1 MTARMRKQEHAQSSG
16 FTLVEVL
23 AALTLA
29 AVVLPVAMQ
38 GVSLSLA
45 AAGQANRQMVAATL
59 AEGMLAELTATGEWR
74 SGNLSGDFG
83 GEAPAYRWEAESVTW
98 EVGRLRL
105 LEVSVFWTSA
115 GRERSLTL
123 TTLVREGG
131 D

>member
-1 MTARMRKQEHAQSSG
+1 MSTPRHKRLSSSG

-29 AVVLPVAMQ
+29 AVVLPIAMQ

-45 AAGQANRQMVAATL
+45 AAGQANRQMVAVTL
-59 AEGMLAELTATGEWR
+59 AEGVLAELTATGEWR
-74 SGNLSGDFG
+74 GGNLSGDFG
-83 GEAPAYRWEAESVTW
+83 DEAPGYRWEAETVTW
-98 EVGRLRL
+98 EVGTLRL
-105 LEVSVFWTSA
+105 LEVSVLWTSA
-115 GRERSLTL
+115 GRERSLAL